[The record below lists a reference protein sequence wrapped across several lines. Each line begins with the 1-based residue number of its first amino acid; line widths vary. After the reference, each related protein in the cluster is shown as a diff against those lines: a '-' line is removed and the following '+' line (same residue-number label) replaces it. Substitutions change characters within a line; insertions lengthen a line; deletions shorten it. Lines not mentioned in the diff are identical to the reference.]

1 MPAEPRFSK
10 KFIDVKNEHATVA
23 QDLLRKLI
31 MNGEKNPRILAQA
44 LKRKFDET
52 YGPTWFVSNSYW
64 HFMFFRHCVIGNSFG
79 SMVSHRENSFLYMY
93 VDNQAVILFKSA

>member
-52 YGPTWFVSNSYW
+52 YGPTW
-64 HFMFFRHCVIGNSFG
+64 HCVIGNSFG